1 MNTLIPD
8 LPSAG
13 QVPLSLHSDCP
24 FPTTYYMYCHLPKG
38 KASLSSH
45 PAYCRTF
52 QAPRHNIYMDCL
64 EASYIPPQSVSP
76 YPGCSPTMLSCPD
89 RDLLQ
94 ILHSDS
100 WHPRRHIYSVY
111 SLSPRKENHQSPAPP
126 CLSVRSSVSSAE
138 LQNQTLCQMAGHNF
152 PAPCHPAIPHPP
164 GIHQD
169 LYSRSNRQIRSTR

>member
-1 MNTLIPD
+1 MNTLNPD

-13 QVPLSLHSDCP
+13 QVPLSLHSDRP
-24 FPTTYYMYCHLPKG
+24 FPMTCCMYCHLPTG

-45 PAYCRTF
+45 PACCRTF

-76 YPGCSPTMLSCPD
+76 YPDCSPTMLSCPD

-94 ILHSDS
+94 IFHSDS

-111 SLSPRKENHQSPAPP
+111 SLSPRKENHQSLAPP

-138 LQNQTLCQMAGHNF
+138 LQNQTSCQMAGHNF

-169 LYSRSNRQIRSTR
+169 LCSRSNRQIRSTR

>member
-1 MNTLIPD
+1 MNTLNPD

-13 QVPLSLHSDCP
+13 QVPLSLHSDRH
-24 FPTTYYMYCHLPKG
+24 FPTTYYMYCHFPKG

-45 PAYCRTF
+45 PACCRTF
-52 QAPRHNIYMDCL
+52 RVPHHSKYMDCP
-64 EASYIPPQSVSP
+64 EVSYIPPRSVSP
-76 YPGCSPTMLSCPD
+76 YPCCSQTMLSCPD

-94 ILHSDS
+94 ILRSDN
-100 WHPRRHIYSVY
+100 WYPHRHTSSVY
-111 SLSPRKENHQSPAPP
+111 SLSPRKENHQIPAPP

-138 LQNQTLCQMAGHNF
+138 SQNQTSCQMAGHNF

-169 LYSRSNRQIRSTR
+169 LCSRNNRQIRSTR